1 MSLAASDCANDYAQR
16 LRSLP
21 PLPDVAQQI
30 IQKMNDEFVDGN
42 TVADIVAQDPAVAAR
57 LIGVGNSA
65 YFGLPEP
72 VADMRQIVNQVLGV
86 DTVRSMAIALA
97 TQSLV
102 STEEC
107 PAFDSTRFW
116 RRSLSVGIS
125 AQRIAYK
132 MGEISATEQ
141 SFSYLLGLCHNL
153 GLLVFANLEPERLQN
168 VLLDSDDDEPLDV
181 AIRQEFGT
189 AIGELTLALC
199 RHWRLPETLLA
210 AYESANASVQ
220 PADGLP
226 LVLHAAIN
234 ATRNVTDAANDD
246 NAGGTGSDDGIEAWE
261 VAGALSDRE
270 RETVDQAVRAL
281 GR

>member
-30 IQKMNDEFVDGN
+30 IRKMNDEFVDGN
-42 TVADIVAQDPAVAAR
+42 TVADIVAKDPAVTAR
-57 LIGVGNSA
+57 LVGVANSA

-72 VADMRQIVNQVLGV
+72 VAEMRQIVNQVLGV

-102 STEEC
+102 STEQC
-107 PAFDSTRFW
+107 TAFNSTRFW
-116 RRSLSVGIS
+116 GRSLSVGMS
-125 AQRIAYK
+125 AQRVAFQ
-132 MGEISATEQ
+132 MRELSATEQ

-153 GLLVFANLEPERLQN
+153 GLLVLANLEPERLQE
-168 VLLDSDDDEPLDV
+168 VLLSRDEDEPLDA
-181 AIRQEFGT
+181 AIRQEFGIS
-189 AIGELTLALC
+189 IGELTVALS
-199 RHWRLPETLLA
+199 RHWKLPETLLA
-210 AYESANASVQ
+210 AYDAANATAQ
-220 PADGLP
+220 PTEGLP
-226 LVLHAAIN
+226 LVLQAAIN
-234 ATRNVTDAANDD
+234 ATRKAGDAANDD
-246 NAGGTGSDDGIEAWE
+246 DAGDNPEDALQELQA
-261 VAGALSDRE
+261 AGALSDRE